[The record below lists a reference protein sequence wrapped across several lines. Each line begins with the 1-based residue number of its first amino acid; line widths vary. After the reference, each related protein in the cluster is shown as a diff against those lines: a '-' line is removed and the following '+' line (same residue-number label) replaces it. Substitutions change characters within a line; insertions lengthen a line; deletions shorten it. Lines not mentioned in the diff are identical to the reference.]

1 MESEKD
7 IRFTEKRVDE
17 SWKQQASVDRGS
29 SAPKSAQ
36 SQASKQPPS
45 AAIPPQQSSE
55 TSPLFLN
62 FLHSLG
68 FQVLMHLGE
77 MAYPETGE
85 KVVNLEAAR
94 EMIDVLIELRN
105 KTRGNTSPEE
115 FRFFDSVL
123 PELQMKFS
131 QAI

>member
-17 SWKQQASVDRGS
+17 SWKQQASTDKGVS
-29 SAPKSAQ
+29 TPKASP
-36 SQASKQPPS
+36 SHPSKQHGPAGPAQPS
-45 AAIPPQQSSE
+45 PE

-85 KVVNLEAAR
+85 KVVNLDAAR
-94 EMIDVLIELRN
+94 EMIDILIELRN

-115 FRFFDSVL
+115 SRFFDSVL